1 MEKTVGNKKRLPT
14 HYSKLRQLAE
24 LVGDIIFLG
33 MIFAGIWMAGLFGS
47 AEAGTKYSMF
57 YAPNSYHYE
66 RNGQNEENHIIGL
79 GINNWSIG
87 TYHNSEFNRSV
98 FVWKSFP
105 LNDYLSISAG
115 GMTGYDAIPIMP
127 MVSINARYKI
137 FFIAVTPVVATAG
150 IRIGLN

>member
-1 MEKTVGNKKRLPT
+1 MGNKKRLPT

-33 MIFAGIWMAGLFGS
+33 AIFAGIWLGGVFGS
-47 AEAGTKYSMF
+47 AEAETKYSLL
-57 YAPNSYHYE
+57 YAPNSYHYDQ
-66 RNGQNEENHIIGL
+66 GDYNEKNHIIGL
-79 GINNWSIG
+79 GINSWTIG

-98 FVWKSFP
+98 FLWKSFP
-105 LNDYLSISAG
+105 INDYLSVSAG
-115 GMTGYDAIPIMP
+115 GMTGYDVTPIMP
-127 MVSINARYKI
+127 MVSVNAHYKM